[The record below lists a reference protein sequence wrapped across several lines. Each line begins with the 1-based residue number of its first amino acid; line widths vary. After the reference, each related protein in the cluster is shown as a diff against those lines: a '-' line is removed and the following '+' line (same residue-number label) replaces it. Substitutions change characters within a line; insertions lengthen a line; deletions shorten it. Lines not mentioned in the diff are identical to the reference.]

1 MTPLIEPIVLS
12 MGPIQQRIY
21 DYIERI
27 VIDDFNRD
35 TSEFSS
41 KLQQAKLIR
50 LMQAATNP
58 ALLNKAIEDFFYDG
72 PEIGS
77 FVDDEEIL
85 ELISSYRGNEI
96 PEKFIFLKYY

>member
-1 MTPLIEPIVLS
+1 MNDPIDHEPIVLS

-35 TSEFSS
+35 ALEFSS

-58 ALLNKAIEDFFYDG
+58 ALLNKAIEDFF
-72 PEIGS
+72 
-77 FVDDEEIL
+77 
-85 ELISSYRGNEI
+85 
-96 PEKFIFLKYY
+96 